1 MVSAMN
7 LKMVKCGLLLNNRE
21 NGHESFPGGGGGH
34 SPGGGIPRGVG
45 GDSHIK
51 RTGTLVENFEKNP

>member
-21 NGHESFPGGGGGH
+21 NGHESFPGGGGIPPGGH
-34 SPGGGIPRGVG
+34 SPGGGGRLPYKKN
-45 GDSHIK
+45 GDARRK
-51 RTGTLVENFEKNP
+51 F